1 MSLFFPFKGVLLG
14 EMINNM
20 KKFVKSP
27 TTSKKLNIYSKVSDF
42 NVIFIY
48 PNR

>member
-1 MSLFFPFKGVLLG
+1 MSLFFPFKGVILG

-27 TTSKKLNIYSKVSDF
+27 ATSKKLNIYSAVSDF
-42 NVIFIY
+42 IVIFIY